1 MAKGKKNRF
10 ISLSN
15 LSELLLLNN
24 LPYIFFVGFLATI
37 YIANVHYA
45 EKKIREI
52 QVLQQE
58 QRQLRYHY
66 MTLKSEQMYKSKQ
79 SEVAK
84 MVEPLGLMELRERP
98 KKIIVA
104 KDGYKE

>member
-1 MAKGKKNRF
+1 MAKGKNRF
-10 ISLSN
+10 ISFSN
-15 LSELLLLNN
+15 LSALLLLNN

-45 EKKIREI
+45 DKKIREI

-84 MVEPLGLMELRERP
+84 MVEPLGLKELRERP